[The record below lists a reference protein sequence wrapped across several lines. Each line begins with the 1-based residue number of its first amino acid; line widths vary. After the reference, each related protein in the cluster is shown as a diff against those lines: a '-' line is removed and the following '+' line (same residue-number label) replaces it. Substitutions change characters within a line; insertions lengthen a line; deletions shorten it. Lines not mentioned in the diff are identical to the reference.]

1 MGIGLT
7 LNLTRKHWFQ
17 IDAAAVKA
25 HHMSSS
31 LLMTL
36 TLAITWP
43 QEVVNKE
50 ENLAAA
56 AQVHGDVR

>member
-1 MGIGLT
+1 
-7 LNLTRKHWFQ
+7 
-17 IDAAAVKA
+17 
-25 HHMSSS
+25 
-31 LLMTL
+31 MTL